1 MTSVVYCFSIKLQI
15 EYYFIKLAEPGTQC
29 CDTVDCWR
37 LVDRNGWRPVTNL
50 NKKHPVLSQS
60 TKNTQLSRNWLQFLR
75 YLKWPPQCFS
85 TCPPGTEMDLI
96 VQISLLGLNNEHLT
110 FCCYEYLG
118 KNFLVN
124 EPSHWMF
131 KDLSQCLYYQVL
143 HLRSSTSRRSRG
155 RSVTVNLRAVWWW
168 LL

>member
-1 MTSVVYCFSIKLQI
+1 MISVFDITFSLYFKLNTI
-15 EYYFIKLAEPGTQC
+15 NLAEPGTQYW
-29 CDTVDCWR
+29 DTVDCWR

-110 FCCYEYLG
+110 FCCYEFLG

-131 KDLSQCLYYQVL
+131 KDLFQCLCCQVL
-143 HLRSSTSRRSRG
+143 HLRSSTSRRSWR
-155 RSVTVNLRAVWWW
+155 RSVTVTLRAVWWYTS
-168 LL
+168 